1 MYGCIIVS
9 MYIYYVFGHFT
20 NDVLFLKCQVIQLQ
34 LTMNCEMKQCIN

>member
-9 MYIYYVFGHFT
+9 MYIFGHFT
-20 NDVLFLKCQVIQLQ
+20 NDVLFLKCKVIQLQ